1 MGTEDEESPE
11 NGEGQEEGSSTPED
25 EESTEEES
33 EEAEESSEEES
44 ESEEAEESSE
54 EESESEEAEESS
66 EEESESEE
74 AEESSEE
81 ESESEEAE
89 ESSEESSSEESSGES
104 SEGESSEGES
114 SGESPPLSSGDDDDH
129 TFVSR
134 TAGGLD
140 HVNTLVPGKFVIR
153 LYDSSDVPMGG
164 AAYRVFIDGVAG
176 EVLTADKDGRTIV
189 MDTSKVQKSIVVEWR
204 GATEGK
210 DSGPKTTFP
219 YRQELSL

>member
-25 EESTEEES
+25 EESTEE
-33 EEAEESSEEES
+33 
-44 ESEEAEESSE
+44 
-54 EESESEEAEESS
+54 
-66 EEESESEE
+66 
-74 AEESSEE
+74 
-81 ESESEEAE
+81 ESEEAE